1 MLRTLIF
8 SVVFFGAVGFFIYS
22 IKNFLSYLKL
32 AKPENRLNDISK
44 RLSNTFQ
51 VAFLQ
56 TKLLRSKLAGI
67 LHLCIYWGFVV
78 LLFVVVESIIEGFFP
93 DFTFAFLGPFYNVLT
108 FLQDFF
114 GALVL
119 VTVIFSLFRRYIGT
133 PKRLKEADAS
143 SKLDATFILV
153 LIGLVMVTMLGMST
167 EKILLGTS
175 EGYRPV
181 SQFLAGFFT
190 TGSHTMYEVY
200 WWGHIIV
207 VLFFM
212 NYLPYSKHF
221 HVMSSVPNTFF
232 SNYEIPYKG
241 IMLKP
246 INFEDESILQ
256 YGAKDIEDLTWKN
269 LLDGYTCTECGRC
282 TSVCPANITGKLL
295 NPKLI
300 VTKIRKRTMEAGPLM
315 VKMVKEN
322 AEKKDGESTTETE
335 TEKDP
340 ILNKN
345 LVHDYITPE
354 ELWACTTCMACV
366 QECPVMIDHIT
377 PIVDMRRDLVM
388 MESEFPPELNTV
400 FRNLEN
406 NESPWAFGA
415 DQRNDWIDE
424 LSDEL
429 SKEGKE
435 NSLKKL
441 SNIGSA
447 DDLDVVFWSGCAGAF
462 DKRYR
467 NVTKSFAKLL
477 NEAGVKYGV
486 LGNEEKCTGDPARR
500 LGNEFLAQSFIQQNA
515 ETLKKYNVKKVVT
528 ACPHCL
534 NTLKNEYGQFGVD
547 LDVTHHSEYIDKLLQ
562 EKKLTPKKKIE
573 EKVTYHD
580 SCYLGRYNNVYT
592 SPRLSLESTGV
603 DLVEMPRTK
612 DKGFC
617 CGAGGGRMF
626 LEETEGKR
634 VNIERTEEALATGAK
649 TIASACPFC
658 MTMLTDGVKE
668 KEKSEE
674 VQVKDVAE
682 IVLESL

>member
-1 MLRTLIF
+1 MGKPDYR
-8 SVVFFGAVGFFIYS
+8 FG
-22 IKNFLSYLKL
+22 
-32 AKPENRLNDISK
+32 DIPK
-44 RLSNTFQ
+44 RISNTIKI
-51 VAFLQ
+51 AFLQ

-78 LLFVVVESIIEGFFP
+78 LLIVVLESIIEGFFP
-93 DFTFAFLGPFYNVLT
+93 EFSFSFLGPFYSIIT

-133 PKRLKEADAS
+133 PKRLQVERAA
-143 SKLDATFILV
+143 KLDATFILV
-153 LIGLVMVTMLGMST
+153 MIAIVMITMFGMSV
-167 EKILLGTS
+167 ERILLGAS

-181 SQFLAGFFT
+181 SSFIAGFFT
-190 TGSHTMYEVY
+190 TGSEPAYEFFF
-200 WWGHIIV
+200 WAHIIV
-207 VLFFM
+207 VLGFL

-221 HVMSSVPNTFF
+221 HVLSSVPNTFF
-232 SNYEIPYKG
+232 SNYEIPYQG
-241 IMLKP
+241 IVLKP
-246 INFEDESILQ
+246 INFEDESIVQ
-256 YGAKDIEDLTWKN
+256 YGAKDVEDLTWKN

-300 VTKIRKRTMEAGPLM
+300 VTKIRKRTSEKGPA
-315 VKMVKEN
+315 VIGKIE
-322 AEKKDGESTTETE
+322 D
-335 TEKDP
+335 DP
-340 ILNKN
+340 ALNKN
-345 LVHDYITPE
+345 LVHDYISSE

-388 MESEFPPELNTV
+388 MESDFPAEMNTV

-415 DQRNDWIDE
+415 EQRNDWIDD

-429 SKEGKE
+429 AKEGKE
-435 NSLKKL
+435 NHLKKL
-441 SNIGSA
+441 SNIGNA
-447 DDLDVVFWSGCAGAF
+447 DELDVVFWSGCAGAF

-467 NVTKSFAKLL
+467 NVTKSFAQLL
-477 NEAGVKYGV
+477 NKAGVKYGV
-486 LGNEEKCTGDPARR
+486 LGSEEKCTGDPARR

-515 ETLKKYNVKKVVT
+515 ETLKKFNVKKVVT
-528 ACPHCL
+528 ACPHCMH
-534 NTLKNEYGQFGVD
+534 TLKNEYGQFGVD
-547 LDVTHHSEYIDKLLQ
+547 LEVTHHTEFIDDLVK
-562 EKKLTPKKKIE
+562 EKKLIPVKENKET
-573 EKVTYHD
+573 VTYHD
-580 SCYLGRYNNVYT
+580 SCYLGRYNNVYEQ
-592 SPRLSLESTGV
+592 PRESIKSIPGINV
-603 DLVEMPRTK
+603 VEMARSK

-634 VNIERTEEALATGAK
+634 VNLERTEEALETGAK
-649 TIASACPFC
+649 TIVSACPFC

-674 VQVKDVAE
+674 VKVKDVAE
-682 IVLESL
+682 LVLESLE

>member
-1 MLRTLIF
+1 
-8 SVVFFGAVGFFIYS
+8 
-22 IKNFLSYLKL
+22 
-32 AKPENRLNDISK
+32 
-44 RLSNTFQ
+44 
-51 VAFLQ
+51 
-56 TKLLRSKLAGI
+56 
-67 LHLCIYWGFVV
+67 
-78 LLFVVVESIIEGFFP
+78 
-93 DFTFAFLGPFYNVLT
+93 
-108 FLQDFF
+108 
-114 GALVL
+114 
-119 VTVIFSLFRRYIGT
+119 
-133 PKRLKEADAS
+133 
-143 SKLDATFILV
+143 
-153 LIGLVMVTMLGMST
+153 
-167 EKILLGTS
+167 
-175 EGYRPV
+175 
-181 SQFLAGFFT
+181 
-190 TGSHTMYEVY
+190 
-200 WWGHIIV
+200 
-207 VLFFM
+207 
-212 NYLPYSKHF
+212 
-221 HVMSSVPNTFF
+221 
-232 SNYEIPYKG
+232 
-241 IMLKP
+241 
-246 INFEDESILQ
+246 
-256 YGAKDIEDLTWKN
+256 
-269 LLDGYTCTECGRC
+269 
-282 TSVCPANITGKLL
+282 
-295 NPKLI
+295 
-300 VTKIRKRTMEAGPLM
+300 MEAGPLM
-315 VKMVKEN
+315 VKEN
-322 AEKKDGESTTETE
+322 AEKKNNESTAE

-345 LVHDYITPE
+345 LVHDYISPE
-354 ELWACTTCMACV
+354 ELWACTTCMAFAFRNV
-366 QECPVMIDHIT
+366 RYDEIIL

-415 DQRNDWIDE
+415 EQRNDWIDE

-429 SKEGKE
+429 TKEGKE

-447 DDLDVVFWSGCAGAF
+447 DELDVVFWSGCAGAF

-486 LGNEEKCTGDPARR
+486 LGSEEKCTGDPARR

-547 LDVTHHSEYIDKLLQ
+547 LDVTHHSEYIDNLLK

-603 DLVEMPRTK
+603 DLVEMARTK